1 MRKQLQNIDFASTKV
16 SIFVIMKLVLDI
28 TTDEQKE
35 NIIQLAQQLNIS
47 VEVLDITEE
56 EDDQA
61 MVRAIHKHATGDVL
75 SNEENAE
82 FLAYLAK

>member
-1 MRKQLQNIDFASTKV
+1 
-16 SIFVIMKLVLDI
+16 MKLVLDI

-47 VEVLDITEE
+47 VQYLEITEE

-75 SNEENAE
+75 SSEEKAE